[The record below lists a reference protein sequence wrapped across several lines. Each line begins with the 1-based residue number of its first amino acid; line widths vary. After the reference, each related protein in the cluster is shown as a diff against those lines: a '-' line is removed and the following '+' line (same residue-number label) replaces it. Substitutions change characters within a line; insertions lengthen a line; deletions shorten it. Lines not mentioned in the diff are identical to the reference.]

1 MTHQTTGQP
10 VAAAAEHADGPVDPE
25 ALMPLPAP
33 AGGRT
38 FAGHQRVRWGDV
50 DPGARL
56 RLDGAARYLQ
66 DVGHDDT
73 QDNGTDPTDPWIVRR
88 TTIDVL
94 VPAVADEGLD
104 LTTFCGGIG
113 PRWAERRTTVLGD
126 RGAHLEA
133 MALWVRVDR
142 VSGRPAR
149 LDPAF
154 LDLYADF
161 TGDRKVSA
169 ALTHGE
175 PPDDADRRPWALRA
189 TDFDPLGHVN
199 NAATWEPVVDE
210 LARRQ
215 LHPRR
220 AQVEYRAAL
229 DPGDEVVLASV
240 ADDHR
245 LRLWLEVEGVVRASA
260 VVHART
266 RT

>member
-1 MTHQTTGQP
+1 MVP
-10 VAAAAEHADGPVDPE
+10 ESAEPTDRPADEGGPP
-25 ALMPLPAP
+25 PLPAY

-38 FAGHQRVRWGDV
+38 FSGRQRVRWGDV

-73 QDNGTDPTDPWIVRR
+73 QDHGTNPTDPWIVRR
-88 TTIDVL
+88 TTVDVI
-94 VPAVADEGLD
+94 VPAVADENLE

-113 PRWAERRTTVLGD
+113 PRWAERRTSVTGD
-126 RGAHLEA
+126 RGAQLEA

-142 VSGRPAR
+142 TTGRPAR
-149 LDPAF
+149 LAPEF
-154 LDLYADF
+154 LALYADF
-161 TGDRKVSA
+161 TGDRKVGA

-175 PPDDADRRPWALRA
+175 PPDGAARRSWTLRA

-210 LARRQ
+210 LARRH

-229 DPGDEVVLASV
+229 DPGDEVELASV
-240 ADDHR
+240 VEDHL

-260 VVHART
+260 VVHT
-266 RT
+266 RRPT

>member
-1 MTHQTTGQP
+1 MSSEPSEPTEPTDDRLGAP
-10 VAAAAEHADGPVDPE
+10 ARA
-25 ALMPLPAP
+25 PLPAP

-38 FAGHQRVRWGDV
+38 FAGRQRVRWGDV

-73 QDNGTDPTDPWIVRR
+73 QANGTDPTDPWIVRR
-88 TTIDVL
+88 TTIDVI
-94 VPAVADEGLD
+94 VPAVADEELE
-104 LTTFCGGIG
+104 LVTFCGGIG
-113 PRWAERRTTVLGD
+113 PRWAERRTTVTGD
-126 RGAHLEA
+126 RGARIEA
-133 MALWVRVDR
+133 MALWVRLDR
-142 VSGRPAR
+142 TTGRPAR

-154 LDLYADF
+154 LALYADF

-169 ALTHGE
+169 AVTHGE
-175 PPDDADRRPWALRA
+175 PPCDAARRPWVLRA

-210 LARRQ
+210 LARHQ

-229 DPGDEVVLASV
+229 DPGDDVVLASV
-240 ADDHR
+240 VDDHR
-245 LRLWLEVEGVVRASA
+245 LRLWLEVDGVVRASA
-260 VVHART
+260 VVHT
-266 RT
+266 RPRA